1 MLHGLKFSFNLE
13 GKCTNIMWYVQSCR
27 CTIENNPPC
36 IYFTLETGLNPSG
49 IIPVCPG
56 SNPVFNCTT
65 FSVFHE
71 WNVTTFTSD
80 GRAETRRFGVDE
92 MSAYVDEPF
101 NTPTHL
107 FYVTSVRSSNPLMSQ
122 LYTRNVSV
130 SFNGTIIKCE
140 ALPSYTS
147 VATIHVIRTEVISK
161 LNG

>member
-49 IIPVCPG
+49 IVPVCPG

-71 WNVTTFTSD
+71 WNVTTITSD

-92 MSAYVDEPF
+92 MSAYVDEPYSIHQLIYSMSLVSDLLI
-101 NTPTHL
+101 HL
-107 FYVTSVRSSNPLMSQ
+107 
-122 LYTRNVSV
+122 
-130 SFNGTIIKCE
+130 C
-140 ALPSYTS
+140 PSC
-147 VATIHVIRTEVISK
+147 IPEM
-161 LNG
+161 